1 MACSLPRPCGS
12 LRALAFVAAFVLIPA
27 AAPLLAQTF
36 TGAISGSV
44 KDSTE
49 SVIPG
54 ATVTLTNTRT
64 GQVRTLVSGADGG
77 FIFPALQPG
86 EYQLDAELN
95 GFTKKSLTGLILVV
109 NQRLEVPV
117 HLEVGQVSDTVSVV
131 ADSVLVNTSD
141 PTVGQVIEEK
151 RVVDLPL
158 NGRDFVQLATLSA
171 GVETR
176 QTTRGLLATNGT
188 RGNSLTF
195 LFDGVDGND
204 ANAIFLSL
212 TPSIEAVQEFK
223 IQTSSY
229 SAEFGRNAG
238 AQINLVTKSGTNE
251 FHGSVF
257 EFHRN
262 AKMDAKNY
270 FDPADQP
277 IPPFERNQFGTVVGG
292 PVRRNQM
299 FFLVN
304 YEGTRMDKSLT
315 ALATVPTAAERM
327 GDFSR
332 TFNPTTGALIVVRDP
347 QTGQPFPGNVIPPG
361 RIDPTGR
368 NIAALYPEP
377 NRSGTQN
384 FVSSPSQ
391 DFDADLMTLRLDY
404 TLSAKDTIF
413 GRYFRSESN
422 EFNPFGRVANAG
434 GTNVP
439 GFPVRIASLGQNL
452 ALNYTRILGS
462 RLLLE
467 GRFGLHRYTTGRFQN
482 QGINRA
488 QELGINGTPGQE
500 RDYGYPLFN
509 ITGYTT
515 VGDRNDLP
523 QDRPQNTYHYFTNLT
538 YNTGGHNLRT
548 GFEVR
553 YLQEDLY
560 ADLNIRGSY
569 TFNPALTGYGLADM
583 LLGLPTTVT
592 VTYPGLE
599 ANWRDT
605 SYGVYAQDDWRVG
618 SRLTLNLG
626 LRYDYFTPITDVY
639 DRRAIFDF
647 SDNVIKVVGE
657 NGIPRSGY
665 QADRNNF
672 APRIGFAFLPLGTPR
687 LVTRG
692 GYGIFY
698 DKENWNSHAGL
709 NNQPMFRTS
718 LQYNNPGSISN
729 AFTGAATTPL
739 PNVNA
744 MQDDFRDASYQ
755 QWNVFVESEAFTNT
769 VIGIG
774 YVGSKG
780 SDLPS
785 QKDANQPTPG
795 TGNAQARRPIP
806 QYAAINYLYSGSS
819 SNFHSMQA
827 RFERRFSGGF
837 SFLANYTFGKT
848 TDDAPLY
855 GGSAP
860 DATNTEAA
868 RGPANTDSRQRFS
881 ASFIYELPFGPGQPF
896 LEDASGVT
904 GALVAGWQVN
914 GIVTLASGVPF
925 TPIVS
930 QDRAGTARTNSQ
942 WPDRICDGTLDDPA
956 PDRWFDASCFTVPA
970 AGTFGNAGRNI
981 QVGPGL
987 SNVDLSLFK
996 SFRIAAGHQL
1006 QFRVEVFNLFNH
1018 VNFGQP
1024 NATIDAPLTVGRIS
1038 TTATDS
1044 RQVQLA
1050 LKYTF

>member
-1 MACSLPRPCGS
+1 MSCAMSPSSARLALLAAAVALLLAG
-12 LRALAFVAAFVLIPA
+12 ALAPA
-27 AAPLLAQTF
+27 AAQTF
-36 TGAISGSV
+36 TGAISGLIR
-44 KDSTE
+44 DSTE
-49 SVIPG
+49 AVIPG
-54 ATVTLTNTRT
+54 ATVTLTNART
-64 GQVRTLVSGADGG
+64 GQVRTLVSGTDGA

-95 GFTKKSLTGLILVV
+95 GFTRKSITGLILVV

-131 ADSVLVNTSD
+131 ADSVLVNTTD

-238 AQINLVTKSGTNE
+238 AQINLVTKSGSNE

-262 AKMDAKNY
+262 DSLDAKNY

-277 IPPFERNQFGTVVGG
+277 IPPFERNQFGAVLGG
-292 PVRRNQM
+292 PVKRNQM

-315 ALATVPTAAERM
+315 ALATVPTAAERA
-327 GDFSR
+327 GDFSG
-332 TFNPTTGALIVVRDP
+332 TFNATTGAQIVVRDP
-347 QTGQPFPGNVIPPG
+347 QTGLPFPGNVIPSN

-368 NIAALYPEP
+368 TIANLYPAP
-377 NRSGTQN
+377 NRTGTQN

-391 DFDADLMTLRLDY
+391 ELTADLMTVRVDY
-404 TLSAKDTIF
+404 TLSPKDQVF
-413 GRYFRSESN
+413 GRYFRSDSN
-422 EFNPFGRVANAG
+422 EYNPFGRVANAG

-452 ALNYTRILGS
+452 ALNWTRVVNP
-462 RLLLE
+462 RLLFE
-467 GRFGLHRYTTGRFQN
+467 ARFGLHKYTTGRFQN
-482 QGINRA
+482 QGVNRA
-488 QELGINGTPGQE
+488 AELGINGTPGQE

-523 QDRPQNTYHYFTNLT
+523 QDRPQDTYHYFANLT
-538 YNTGGHNLRT
+538 YNTGGHNVRS
-548 GFEVR
+548 GFEAR
-553 YLQEDLY
+553 FLGEDLY
-560 ADLNIRGSY
+560 ADINIRGSY
-569 TFNPALTGYGLADM
+569 TFNPTFTGYGLADM
-583 LLGLPTTVT
+583 LLGMPTTVT
-592 VTYPGLE
+592 VTYPGLL

-605 SYGVYAQDDWRVG
+605 SYGLFVQDDWRIG

-626 LRYDYFTPITDVY
+626 LRYDYFTPVVDTE
-639 DRRAIFDF
+639 DRRAIYDF
-647 SDNVIKVVGE
+647 TDNVIKVVGE
-657 NGIPRSGY
+657 NGIPRAGY
-665 QADRNNF
+665 LSDRDNF
-672 APRIGFAFLPLGTPR
+672 APRLGFAFLPFGTPR

-718 LQYNNPGSISN
+718 LQYDRPGSISN
-729 AFTGAATTPL
+729 AFTSPSTTPL
-739 PNVNA
+739 PSVNA

-755 QWNVFVESEAFTNT
+755 QWNVFVESEAFRDT
-769 VIGIG
+769 VIGVG

-780 SDLPS
+780 TNLPAN
-785 QKDANQPTPG
+785 KDYNQPTPG

-806 QYAAINYLYSGSS
+806 QYAAITYLYSGSS

-827 RFERRFSGGF
+827 RVERRFSRGF
-837 SFLANYTFGKT
+837 SFLANYTLGKT

-860 DATNTEAA
+860 DATHTH
-868 RGPANTDSRQRFS
+868 GTDSRP
-881 ASFIYELPFGPGQPF
+881 ASSTSCRSGPASRGCPTPPGSPARWWAAGRSTPSSRSRPACPSRPSWRRIAPAPPVRT
-896 LEDASGVT
+896 ASGRIGSVT
-904 GALVAGWQVN
+904 GRSTIPPPSAGS
-914 GIVTLASGVPF
+914 T
-925 TPIVS
+925 
-930 QDRAGTARTNSQ
+930 
-942 WPDRICDGTLDDPA
+942 
-956 PDRWFDASCFTVPA
+956 PA
-970 AGTFGNAGRNI
+970 ASRCPPPPPSATPAATSWLGR
-981 QVGPGL
+981 
-987 SNVDLSLFK
+987 D
-996 SFRIAAGHQL
+996 
-1006 QFRVEVFNLFNH
+1006 
-1018 VNFGQP
+1018 
-1024 NATIDAPLTVGRIS
+1024 
-1038 TTATDS
+1038 
-1044 RQVQLA
+1044 
-1050 LKYTF
+1050 